1 MYAQYLL
8 PVLANIDNYIEVR
21 NQKEFQSEYVDTV
34 DEHVIKVKNQFL
46 DMFNVINRVL
56 SRELFCDN
64 IIMYVKFSI
73 YFANLLEE
81 TGDFRNAV

>member
-1 MYAQYLL
+1 M
-8 PVLANIDNYIEVR
+8 EVR
-21 NQKEFQSEYVDTV
+21 NQREFFVEHVDTV

-46 DMFNVINRVL
+46 DMFNVIHRVL
-56 SRELFCDN
+56 SRELFSDN
-64 IIMYVKFSI
+64 IIMYAKFSI

>member
-1 MYAQYLL
+1 
-8 PVLANIDNYIEVR
+8 VLANIDNYIEVR

>member
-1 MYAQYLL
+1 M
-8 PVLANIDNYIEVR
+8 PVLTAIDNYVEVR
-21 NQKEFQSEYVDTV
+21 NQREFFVEHVDTV

-46 DMFNVINRVL
+46 DMFNVIHRVL
-56 SRELFCDN
+56 SRELFQDN
-64 IIMYVKFSI
+64 IIMYIKFSI